1 MICRVCKSNDLK
13 FFYKQGFSGQFK
25 FYRCSNCSLV
35 NLDLDSVKIVD
46 NQKKYAD
53 HIVKPVDYEKNG
65 GARQAFRFVKKYVP
79 IKGNY
84 LDIGCGNGS
93 VLYFFKKDGWD
104 VSGLELSN
112 VFAEHVKARLNIH
125 VEVTDFLELKD
136 YTAKYN
142 LVSLRH
148 VLEHLPDSIL
158 AMNKI
163 SGLLVEKGYAHFEFP
178 NINSLSHRFQRFKNK
193 LWLFGKKYDLSYS
206 PGHCNE
212 FSKEA
217 FKFLIEK
224 TGFELIRWETYS
236 KKPVPDFFYNQL
248 SFRDK
253 GTGYCEESDERRVTS
268 SYARLAGR
276 YLRLLSSCFN
286 KTKHIACC

>member
-1 MICRVCKSNDLK
+1 MTEQVLTGERQLQNLFSYIYLKPKNMVCRVCNSNELT

-25 FYRCSNCSLV
+25 FYRCRNCSLV
-35 NLDLDSVKIVD
+35 NLDLDSVRIVE

-53 HIVKPVDYEKNG
+53 RIVAPVDYEKNK
-65 GARQAFRFVKKYVP
+65 GALNAFRFVKKYVP
-79 IKGNY
+79 SRGKY

-104 VSGLELSN
+104 VSGLELSD
-112 VFAEHVKARLNIH
+112 VFAEHVRARLNID
-125 VEVTDFLELKD
+125 VEVSDFLKLRD
-136 YTAKYN
+136 NTVKYN

-148 VLEHLPDSIL
+148 VLEHLPDSVL

-163 SGLLVEKGYAHFEFP
+163 SGLLVDDGFAHFEFP

-193 LWLFGKKYDLSYS
+193 AGLFPKKYDPAYT

-212 FSKEA
+212 FSKKA
-217 FKFLIEK
+217 FEFLLQK

-236 KKPVPDFFYNQL
+236 NKPVPDFFYNHIHI
-248 SFRDK
+248 
-253 GTGYCEESDERRVTS
+253 GTK
-268 SYARLAGR
+268 ARAIVRKKLKVK
-276 YLRLLSSCFN
+276 S
-286 KTKHIACC
+286 